1 MNIGYARVSTAEQE
15 LASQIAA
22 LEKAGCQKI
31 FQDRVSG
38 ARITRPG
45 LQQMLEHL
53 RPQDTV
59 TVVRLDRLGRSMS
72 AVITL
77 IQKIEDAGANFV
89 SLTENIETKSPAGKM
104 LLRMLA
110 SFSEYERD
118 MIRQRT
124 KEGQSAAKERGV
136 KFGRKPKISP
146 ARKKLILEDIAAGRY
161 SAAEAARTNK
171 ISRSTVSKWMKE
183 QWKHQ

>member
-22 LEKAGCQKI
+22 LEKAGCQKV
-31 FQDRVSG
+31 FQDHASG
-38 ARITRPG
+38 ARIRRPG

-53 RPQDTV
+53 RPEDTV

-110 SFSEYERD
+110 AFSEYERD

-124 KEGQSAAKERGV
+124 REGQSAAKERGLSSAGNPRFQQPV
-136 KFGRKPKISP
+136 KNSFWRILRQEDTQQPKRREP
-146 ARKKLILEDIAAGRY
+146 TK
-161 SAAEAARTNK
+161 
-171 ISRSTVSKWMKE
+171 STD
-183 QWKHQ
+183 QQFLNG